1 MKPILLPLVA
11 CLLTASACTDRG
23 AESAPQAQQDIILPV
38 DFSRVSIRDGF
49 WSPRLEK
56 LSDSTLPVC
65 IDQIENRT
73 GRIRNFEN
81 AAKGSGK
88 HSGIFS
94 TIRTYTRLWKASRTA

>member
-56 LSDSTLPVC
+56 LPVC

-81 AAKGSGK
+81 AA
-88 HSGIFS
+88 
-94 TIRTYTRLWKASRTA
+94 

>member
-11 CLLTASACTDRG
+11 CLLTASGCTDRG

-65 IDQIENRT
+65 IDQSENRT

-81 AAKGSGK
+81 AAKGSGNQL
-88 HSGIFS
+88 SMPV
-94 TIRTYTRLWKASRTA
+94 RLKFDFL